1 MNTQTSYF
9 KKALVVLMAVMMV
22 FTMMPSIAWADGT
35 ETSSNGSSVSN
46 IVASGTCGAT
56 SNAGG
61 VASVT
66 WTLTSDGV
74 LKISGNGDM
83 EDYKMSAPWLKGGN
97 AAKIVNA
104 VIEKG
109 VTSLGQRAFY
119 LCKNMQTIQL
129 PTSLTKI
136 GAFAFSTCSNLKKIE
151 LPENLTTIQGN
162 AFAKCTSLS
171 SISIPDSVTNL
182 GNQAF
187 TGCTELKSVR
197 FGKGLAGMEEGASS
211 IFFSKCSKLEKFVF
225 PKEITAYPILWG
237 SGHSKAV
244 LICYTGTEE
253 EWNKV
258 SFVDA
263 DKKALKD
270 AFMVYNYKEG
280 ESGKSETF
288 TTQPQNAAY
297 NQGAEAQPLTA
308 AIGSAKEGTEYHFQW
323 YKNSVDSTED
333 ATTVWGS
340 ETSGLTSTYIPGTG
354 AENIGATRYF
364 CRVYSVKNGVLAET
378 DSSTASV
385 TVTKATFNF
394 KGEGSEENPWLIQS
408 GDDMAMLKRLVNGG
422 ESMKNKYFK
431 MTADIS
437 LPANWTPIGCTKN
450 GSADIDK
457 GNNLNAFSG
466 TLDGDNHKL
475 TVQKGEKPLLGYVNG
490 ATVKNLKIYGEEIN
504 GYGLVNNFEGVDLS
518 GSAIVID
525 NVKILEGTK
534 TKKAGFLGGN
544 ITTNPF
550 AGNSAGF
557 TATIRNCEIE
567 KGVTIGYGKDERMI
581 GSFAG
586 RMQGTIENCV
596 SAADVYG
603 ADYVGGII
611 GTRDNAM
618 GLCEVKNCTFSG
630 SVNGSGKN
638 TGGIVGGGY
647 ENSTAPN
654 GVKVSIVCCNVDGM
668 VNGNIN
674 VGGIIGADEYVA
686 QSWGAYTFVG
696 NTFSGKITGSENVG
710 GIIGFYDS
718 LNKFDNIAGNFYTK
732 NCGATSGIGAVK
744 YVDTNVK
751 KPTQASGTTYINT
764 EYSVSDCP
772 KVAGCQWRTAHNRTD
787 DPLGADKENL
797 TKAVDSIPT
806 EAFAYELGL
815 KSGNVETE
823 YLVGNAFD
831 FGDAVFA
838 AKMTDGT
845 EKLINKKD
853 IKVSGYN
860 ANSHTVQTVMLTY
873 GYAQMEVQVA
883 VKLDSTVVKKDKLS
897 VGFTLLGE
905 SKHDSDTDKKVHGL
919 AMGGLTPWTSGKY
932 EVDLNATVWDL
943 MQQVQQNNSN
953 IIFEARGSQYG
964 TYVYAVTYNGTTL
977 GEFDNG
983 KLSGWMYTVNG
994 THPEVGVGSRFLN
1007 DGDTVV
1013 FHYTDDYTKEE
1024 GSEKW
1029 NTPAGGAAGEEV
1041 KDVTTS
1047 GTAGSATTKAP
1058 TEVKVTE
1065 KKNADGTKETVA
1077 EVKVATEHQGEILK
1091 QAAEKKSTEII
1102 LEVSKA
1108 DSKGADSV
1116 QLSLDV
1122 TFVKNVADKTD
1133 ADLTVNTENGKVTLD
1148 QETIKTVLA
1157 ETKGAT
1163 ITLEVSKVA
1172 KPTEVQKQA
1181 AGANGHL
1188 LKLTIKSGDK
1198 VISDF
1203 NKGKVKVV
1211 AEIVSKL
1218 LDKKVAAIHIAD
1230 DGKIEQLAG
1239 KVLTIGG
1246 KKYYEFTTPHFSTF
1260 ALVDADELGLD
1271 VAEEPQTD
1279 VKALTAKLTPVARSA
1294 KTAKK
1299 NVKVTVSLDKQDK
1312 AIIKELKDAGY
1323 TVKYRF
1329 YRSTKKAASYKSTVT
1344 KKTASYTNTSG
1355 KKGTKYFYK
1364 VQVRVYDENGKLTAK
1379 TALKQCRYAARVW
1392 SK

>member
-22 FTMMPSIAWADGT
+22 FTMMPSMAWAAEET
-35 ETSSNGSSVSN
+35 ETGSSENVTSS
-46 IVASGTCGAT
+46 IVASDTDGNINWSLDNQG
-56 SNAGG
+56 
-61 VASVT
+61 
-66 WTLTSDGV
+66 TLTISKAVTNPDNDGSM
-74 LKISGNGDM
+74 KNYMS
-83 EDYKMSAPWLKGGN
+83 YKGGSAPWLKEGN

-104 VIEKG
+104 VIEEG
-109 VTSLGQRAFY
+109 VTSLGRSAFWK
-119 LCKNMQTIQL
+119 CENMQTIQL
-129 PTSLTKI
+129 PMSLTSI
-136 GAFAFSTCSNLKKIE
+136 G
-151 LPENLTTIQGN
+151 GN
-162 AFAKCTSLS
+162 AFQKCTSLS

-187 TGCTELKSVR
+187 IDCTELKSVR
-197 FGKGLAGMEEGASS
+197 FGKGLAGMVGGAPS

-225 PKEITAYPILWG
+225 PEEIKAYPTLWG
-237 SGHSKAV
+237 SGHGKAV

-263 DKKALKD
+263 DKEALKD
-270 AFMVYNYKEG
+270 AFMVYEYKEG
-280 ESGKSETF
+280 KSGEKETF

-297 NQGAEAQPLTA
+297 IQGDEAQPLTA
-308 AIGSAKEGTEYHFQW
+308 AIEQAKEGTEYHFQW
-323 YKNSVDSTED
+323 YKNSVDSIED
-333 ATTVWGS
+333 ATPVWGS

-354 AENIGATRYF
+354 AENIGATYYF

-408 GDDMAMLKRLVNGG
+408 DDDMAMLKRLVNGG

-431 MTADIS
+431 MTADIT
-437 LPANWTPIGCTKN
+437 LPANWTPIGRTKN
-450 GSADIDK
+450 GSTDIDK

-475 TVQKGEKPLLGYVNG
+475 TVPKGGKPLLGYVNG

-534 TKKAGFLGGN
+534 IKKAGFLGGN

-567 KGVTIGYGKDERMI
+567 KGVTIGYDKAERMI

-654 GVKVSIVCCNVDGM
+654 GIKVSIVCCDVDGM

-674 VGGIIGADEYVA
+674 VGGILGGDSYVA
-686 QSWGAYTFVG
+686 QVWNSYSVVG

-732 NCGATSGIGAVK
+732 NCGAASGIGAVK
-744 YVDTNVK
+744 YVDTNYK
-751 KPTQASGTTYINT
+751 DPTKVTGTTYFNT
-764 EYSVSDCP
+764 EKGISGCP
-772 KVAGCQWRTAHNRTD
+772 EVKGCNWKAEHNRTD

-806 EAFAYELGL
+806 EAFCYELVV
-815 KSGNVETE
+815 SGTPKTE
-823 YLVGNAFD
+823 YYIGDELD
-831 FGDAVFA
+831 FSGATFT
-838 AKMTDGT
+838 AKMTDGS
-845 EKLINKKD
+845 EKTIDVKD
-853 IKVSGYN
+853 ITVSGYN
-860 ANSHTVQTVMLTY
+860 KNSNSVQTITLSYGFAKAEIQVVVLKKESGDVKEDTLTI
-873 GYAQMEVQVA
+873 QF
-883 VKLDSTVVKKDKLS
+883 K
-897 VGFTLLGE
+897 LLGD
-905 SKHDSDTDKKVHGL
+905 SKHDSDVDKNVHGL
-919 AMGGLTPWTSGKY
+919 ATGGLSTWESGTY
-932 EVDLNATVWDL
+932 EMKLNSTVWNL
-943 MQQVQQNNSN
+943 LQKVQEQNNKVTFN
-953 IIFEARGSQYG
+953 ARGSQYG
-964 TYVYAVTYNGTTL
+964 TYVYSVTYNGTEI
-977 GEFDNG
+977 GELDNG

-994 THPEVGVGSRFLN
+994 THPEIGVGSKFLN
-1007 DGDTVV
+1007 NGDTVI

-1024 GSEKW
+1024 GSDKW
-1029 NTPAGGAAGEEV
+1029 NAGGVVEEV
-1041 KDVTTS
+1041 KNVTTD
-1047 GTAGSATTKAP
+1047 TKTKTTTAP
-1058 TEVKVTE
+1058 TEVKVSE
-1065 KKNADGTKETVA
+1065 KTNVDGTKTKIA
-1077 EVKVATEHQGEILK
+1077 EVRVSADNQKEILK
-1091 QAAEKKSTEII
+1091 QAKEKKSNEII
-1102 LEVSKA
+1102 LSVSKSAVGDAAKA
-1108 DSKGADSV
+1108 DVRLDKSFIDSI
-1116 QLSLDV
+1116 
-1122 TFVKNVADKTD
+1122 VKDTD
-1133 ADLTVNTENGKVTLD
+1133 A
-1148 QETIKTVLA
+1148 
-1157 ETKGAT
+1157 
-1163 ITLEVSKVA
+1163 
-1172 KPTEVQKQA
+1172 
-1181 AGANGHL
+1181 
-1188 LKLTIKSGDK
+1188 KLTIKTPFGDK
-1198 VISDF
+1198 TYTQEELKAMSEAATGSTI
-1203 NKGKVKVV
+1203 
-1211 AEIVSKL
+1211 IVSIEKT
-1218 LDKKVAAIHIAD
+1218 AEQPAD
-1230 DGKIEQLAG
+1230 DDAAKAEKIA
-1239 KVLTIGG
+1239 KARSI
-1246 KKYYEFTTPHFSTF
+1246 
-1260 ALVDADELGLD
+1260 
-1271 VAEEPQTD
+1271 
-1279 VKALTAKLTPVARSA
+1279 VKDMKLVARSCKTTKKNIKAVLKSDA
-1294 KTAKK
+1294 KT
-1299 NVKVTVSLDKQDK
+1299 K
-1312 AIIKELKDAGY
+1312 ASVQELKDLGF

-1329 YRSTKKAASYKSTVT
+1329 YRSTKKASSYKPAVT

-1364 VQVRVYDENGKLTAK
+1364 VQVRVYDENGKLIAK
-1379 TALKQCRYAARVW
+1379 TALKQCKYASRTW
-1392 SK
+1392 TK